1 MTLRPSGDA
10 RAAAADLDAVRAA
23 LAAEY
28 EIREELGR
36 GAMAIVYRAQ
46 DLQLGR
52 EVALKVLPRTL
63 LHDAALVERFQR
75 EARTAARLE
84 HPHIVPIYRVGRQG
98 DVIYFAMQYLR
109 GESLAA
115 VLDRRGRLPPD
126 EIRRLLVEVGEA
138 IDCAATHGV
147 VHRDI
152 KPDNIVFDERG
163 RSVVTDFGIARSV
176 AEGQLTRVGVSV
188 GTPHYMS
195 PEQARGAPT
204 DARSDLYS
212 LGVVAYRCL
221 TGRVPFDAADDMAI
235 LYAHATQ
242 PVPAPELP
250 GAEHAAVFEIID
262 RLLEKDPARRIQSG
276 ADVARLATATADPKA
291 AAPVTRVL
299 PSLQPPPPRRR
310 PWRRFAVA
318 GGTAVSLALL
328 AAFGARE
335 IRERRSV
342 CPSATPA
349 EEFLVLLDPPGQVS
363 AGERLGL
370 RYDVCGL
377 DRGTPY
383 TVQVRVARRE
393 GLVGRV
399 LWKNRALGVT
409 FQERADGPATRRRR
423 TIGLDAAHQGE
434 YTLEMTVTD
443 NRGRRRTRSGYLQVL
458 DS

>member
-1 MTLRPSGDA
+1 MTLQSSGDG
-10 RAAAADLDAVRAA
+10 RAAAAEQEAVRAA
-23 LAAEY
+23 LGAEY
-28 EIREELGR
+28 EVLEELGR
-36 GAMAIVYRAQ
+36 GAMAIVYRAR
-46 DLQLGR
+46 DRQLGR

-63 LHDAALVERFQR
+63 LHDAQLVERFER

-115 VLDRRGRLPPD
+115 VLERRGRLTPD

-138 IDCAATHGV
+138 IDCAASHGV
-147 VHRDI
+147 AHRDI
-152 KPDNIVFDERG
+152 KPDNIIFDERG
-163 RSVVTDFGIARSV
+163 RSVVTDFGIARSA
-176 AEGQLTRVGVSV
+176 AEGRLTRMGVSV

-195 PEQARGAPT
+195 PEQARGQPA

-221 TGRVPFDAADDMAI
+221 SGRVPFDAADDMAI

-242 PVPAPELP
+242 PVPSPELP
-250 GAEHAAVFEIID
+250 GAEHAAVFEIIR
-262 RLLEKDPARRIQSG
+262 RLLEKEPTERIQSG
-276 ADVARLATATADPKA
+276 AELARLVASKAGGKARGPAT
-291 AAPVTRVL
+291 VVL
-299 PSLQPPPPRRR
+299 PSLRPARSRTGRRL
-310 PWRRFAVA
+310 AVA
-318 GGTAVSLALL
+318 GGVAVSLALL

-342 CPSATPA
+342 CPSAAWA
-349 EEFLVLLDPPGQVS
+349 EGFVVLLDPPGQVS
-363 AGERLGL
+363 AGDALGL

-399 LWKNRALGVT
+399 LRKNRALGVT
-409 FQERADGPATRRRR
+409 FQERADGPATRRHR
-423 TIGLDAAHQGE
+423 TLGLGAARPGE

-443 NRGRRRTRSGYLQVL
+443 NRGRRRTRSGDLHVV

>member
-10 RAAAADLDAVRAA
+10 PTAAAELDSLRAA

-28 EIREELGR
+28 EILEELGR
-36 GAMAIVYRAQ
+36 GAMATVYRAR
-46 DLQLGR
+46 DLQLAR

-63 LHDAALVERFQR
+63 LHDAQLVERFQR

-84 HPHIVPIYRVGRQG
+84 HPHIVPIYRVGREG

-115 VLDRRGRLPPD
+115 VLDRRGHLPPD

-138 IDCAATHGV
+138 IDCAACHGV

-176 AEGQLTRVGVSV
+176 AEGQLTRAGVSV

-195 PEQARGAPT
+195 PEQTRGEPI

-221 TGRVPFDAADDMAI
+221 SARVPFDAADDMAI

-242 PVPAPELP
+242 PIPTPELP
-250 GAEHAAVFEIID
+250 TAAHAAVFGIIG

-276 ADVARLATATADPKA
+276 AELVRLAKATDGPKLTG
-291 AAPVTRVL
+291 PVTAVL
-299 PSLQPPPPRRR
+299 PSLPHARSR

-328 AAFGARE
+328 AVLGARE

-342 CPSATPA
+342 CPSATSV
-349 EEFLVLLDPPGQVS
+349 EEFLVLLDPPGQVA
-363 AGERLGL
+363 AGERLDL

-377 DRGTPY
+377 DRGSTY
-383 TVQVRVARRE
+383 TVQVRVARRD
-393 GLVGRV
+393 GLLGRV
-399 LWKNRALGVT
+399 LRKRPALGVT
-409 FQERADGPATRRRR
+409 FRERADGPATRRHR
-423 TIGLDAAHQGE
+423 TIGLDAARQGE

-443 NRGRRRTRSGYLQVL
+443 NQGRRRTRSGQLQVV

>member
-1 MTLRPSGDA
+1 MTLPPSGDA
-10 RAAAADLDAVRAA
+10 LAAAAELDSVRAA

-28 EIREELGR
+28 EILEELGR
-36 GAMAIVYRAQ
+36 GAMAIVYRAR
-46 DLQLGR
+46 DRQLAR

-63 LHDAALVERFQR
+63 LHDAQLVERFQR

-138 IDCAATHGV
+138 IDCAASHGV

-195 PEQARGAPT
+195 PEQARGEPT

-221 TGRVPFDAADDMAI
+221 SGRVPFDAADDIAI

-242 PVPAPELP
+242 PVPTPELP
-250 GAEHAAVFEIID
+250 DAEHAAVFEIID

-276 ADVARLATATADPKA
+276 AELVRVAKAKDGPKLAE
-291 AAPVTRVL
+291 PVTVVL
-299 PSLQPPPPRRR
+299 PSLRPARRR
-310 PWRRFAVA
+310 SWRRLAFA
-318 GGTAVSLALL
+318 GGIAVSLALL

-342 CPSATPA
+342 CPSATPV

-363 AGERLGL
+363 GGERLDL

-377 DRGTPY
+377 NRGTPY

-399 LWKNRALGVT
+399 LRKNRALGVT
-409 FQERADGPATRRRR
+409 FRERADGPATRRRR
-423 TIGLDAAHQGE
+423 TIGLDVARPGE

-443 NRGRRRTRSGYLQVL
+443 NRGRRRARSGHLQVV